1 MRTTIFS
8 TPILTPILRA
18 ISIVI
23 LKILRWQTRG
33 GELPHQKFI
42 LIGAPHTSNWDFPL
56 MLMVVL
62 KLKLRVF
69 WMGKHTLFPFP
80 VAGFMK
86 WLGGIPINRSASHN
100 VVRETVRQFKENKDL
115 VVLVPPEGT
124 RSKVARW
131 KTGFYHIA
139 SMAEVPI
146 LMGYVNAEKKEAG
159 FADFF
164 YPTGD
169 VEGDL
174 EKIREFYHPIKG
186 LIADNS

>member
-1 MRTTIFS
+1 M
-8 TPILTPILRA
+8 
-18 ISIVI
+18 
-23 LKILRWQTRG
+23 
-33 GELPHQKFI
+33 
-42 LIGAPHTSNWDFPL
+42 
-56 MLMVVL
+56 
-62 KLKLRVF
+62 
-69 WMGKHTLFPFP
+69 
-80 VAGFMK
+80 
-86 WLGGIPINRSASHN
+86 
-100 VVRETVRQFKENKDL
+100 RETVRQFKENKDL

-139 SMAEVPI
+139 NIAEVPI

-164 YPTGD
+164 YPSGD

>member
-62 KLKLRVF
+62 KLRLRVF

-80 VAGFMK
+80 FSGLMK

-139 SMAEVPI
+139 NMAEVPI

-186 LIADNS
+186 LIANNS